1 MLLFKVFLKKISIII
16 ASLLSLF
23 LFLVLI
29 IIILLTS
36 YPKHGIAV
44 IDKLFIHSYELSFQD
59 IQLKS
64 IFSNPYIKASGIE
77 ITNDAQIIEIQDFE
91 LSFKLLDFVL
101 EERFILNKL
110 HINGYQITKNNTN
123 TSETRNNT
131 NANILNGNDL
141 LINTNALKLSA
152 ASYTLDLI

>member
-59 IQLKS
+59 IQRLFFQK
-64 IFSNPYIKASGIE
+64 IFIAMQK
-77 ITNDAQIIEIQDFE
+77 
-91 LSFKLLDFVL
+91 V
-101 EERFILNKL
+101 
-110 HINGYQITKNNTN
+110 
-123 TSETRNNT
+123 
-131 NANILNGNDL
+131 
-141 LINTNALKLSA
+141 A
-152 ASYTLDLI
+152 ASQGLSHAYIVN